1 MPSQLNIPEPQWKL
15 GGRHS
20 VARLWRL
27 KPENY
32 RLVGTECVDCGK
44 RTFPRTPVVCPFCNS
59 ANVKDVELSQFAKIN
74 HGLFARPGTQGFEDQ
89 QPMIYAT
96 VETNDGAFIEGE
108 IVNVTLPK
116 RIYELKKQAGF
127 GFYDLLKDKNVR
139 MVVRKLRKG
148 DNGALSYGFKFLLE
162 ETLQ

>member
-32 RLVGTECVDCGK
+32 RLTGSECRKCGK
-44 RTFPRTPVVCPFCNS
+44 RTFPRTPMVCPHCNS
-59 ANVKDVELSQFAKIN
+59 KDVKDVELADTGAIV

-96 VETNDGAFIEGE
+96 VETDDGAFLEGE
-108 IVNVTLPK
+108 IVNISLE
-116 RIYELKKQAGF
+116 RRLIESKKQEGF
-127 GFYDLLKDKNVR
+127 GFYDILKNKRVR
-139 MVVRKLRKG
+139 VVIRRLRKG
-148 DNGALSYGFKFLLE
+148 DNGALSYGYKFLLE
-162 ETLQ
+162 ETIS